1 MVVQQ
6 GPTFSTQFRPDRG
19 MIETRRK
26 ALFLDR
32 DGVINV
38 ERGHVHCRESF
49 EFIPGIFELCRAAQ
63 TLGYLLVVVTNQAG
77 IARGYYSES
86 DFRNLTDW
94 MMAQLAERKVSITRL
109 YYCPYH
115 PVFGVGRYKYDSP
128 DRKPNPGMLLRAQS
142 DLDLDL
148 ESSILIGDKL
158 SDIQAGC
165 AAGVGTQIL
174 LSSERPEGQHP
185 EISCHVYSSLD
196 GVRLSFFSGGKNVIR
211 NPSSMRWDSV
221 TTTRED
227 G

>member
-1 MVVQQ
+1 MTV
-6 GPTFSTQFRPDRG
+6 GRN
-19 MIETRRK
+19 K

-38 ERGHVHCRESF
+38 DTGYVHRRESF

-63 TLGYLLVVVTNQAG
+63 SLGYLLVVATNQAG

-86 DFRNLTDW
+86 DFNDLMEW
-94 MMAQLAERKVSITRL
+94 MMAKFTENKVSITRL

-148 ESSILIGDKL
+148 ASSILVGDKL
-158 SDIQAGC
+158 SDIQAGR
-165 AAGVGTQIL
+165 AAGVGTQVL
-174 LSSERPEGQHP
+174 LSSEHEECEPQKTLYYV
-185 EISCHVYSSLD
+185 SSSLD
-196 GVRLSFFSGGKNVIR
+196 DIRSTFFLAGNRFTQTNELEEHSN
-211 NPSSMRWDSV
+211 SL
-221 TTTRED
+221 
-227 G
+227 

>member
-1 MVVQQ
+1 MTA
-6 GPTFSTQFRPDRG
+6 GRN
-19 MIETRRK
+19 K

-38 ERGHVHCRESF
+38 DTGHVHHRESF
-49 EFIPGIFELCRAAQ
+49 EFIPGVFELCRAAQ
-63 TLGYLLVVVTNQAG
+63 TLDYLLVVVTNQAG

-86 DFRNLTDW
+86 DFNDLTGW
-94 MMAQLAERKVSITRL
+94 MMGKFEENGVRITRL

-115 PVFGVGRYKYDSP
+115 PVFGVGKYKHDSP

-148 ESSILIGDKL
+148 GASMLIGDKL

-174 LSSERPEGQHP
+174 LSSEGIRSEPQKTL
-185 EISCHVYSSLD
+185 CHVSPSLD
-196 GVRLSFFSGGKNVIR
+196 DIRHRFFSVGKLFIPTEGPHALVGT
-211 NPSSMRWDSV
+211 P
-221 TTTRED
+221 TTCDNE
-227 G
+227 

>member
-1 MVVQQ
+1 MTA
-6 GPTFSTQFRPDRG
+6 GRS
-19 MIETRRK
+19 K

-38 ERGHVHCRESF
+38 ERGYVHTREAF

-63 TLGYLLVVVTNQAG
+63 SLDYLLVVATNQAG

-86 DFRNLTDW
+86 DFNDLTDW
-94 MMAQLAERKVSITRL
+94 MMARFEEKNISITRL

-115 PVFGVGRYKYDSP
+115 PVFGVGKYKYDSP

-148 ESSILIGDKL
+148 GSSILVGDKL

-165 AAGVGTQIL
+165 AAGV
-174 LSSERPEGQHP
+174 
-185 EISCHVYSSLD
+185 
-196 GVRLSFFSGGKNVIR
+196 
-211 NPSSMRWDSV
+211 
-221 TTTRED
+221 
-227 G
+227 

>member
-1 MVVQQ
+1 MTE
-6 GPTFSTQFRPDRG
+6 PRS
-19 MIETRRK
+19 K

-38 ERGHVHCRESF
+38 ERGYVHRRECF
-49 EFIPGIFELCRAAQ
+49 EFIPGIFELCSAAQ
-63 TLGYLLVVVTNQAG
+63 QKGYLLVVATNQAG

-86 DFRNLTDW
+86 DFNELTSW
-94 MMAQLAERKVSITRL
+94 MIGRFAEKNIAITRL

-115 PVFGVGRYKYDSP
+115 PIFGLGKYRCDSP

-148 ESSILIGDKL
+148 QNSILIGDKL

-174 LSSERPEGQHP
+174 LSAENTEVESQDALYYVCP
-185 EISCHVYSSLD
+185 SLD
-196 GVRLSFFSGGKNVIR
+196 DIRRKFFPATTQVSRTHGDLLSHRKS
-211 NPSSMRWDSV
+211 
-221 TTTRED
+221 
-227 G
+227 

>member
-1 MVVQQ
+1 MTV
-6 GPTFSTQFRPDRG
+6 GRN
-19 MIETRRK
+19 K

-38 ERGHVHCRESF
+38 DTGHVHRRESF
-49 EFIPGIFELCRAAQ
+49 EFIPGIFELCSAAQ
-63 TLGYLLVVVTNQAG
+63 ELGYLLVVVTNQAG

-86 DFRNLTDW
+86 DFNELTDW
-94 MMAQLAERKVSITRL
+94 MMGQFAEKNVRITRL

-142 DLDLDL
+142 DLDLDMA
-148 ESSILIGDKL
+148 SSVLLGDKL

-174 LSSERPEGQHP
+174 LSSKLAQCEPQKS
-185 EISCHVYSSLD
+185 SCYVSPSLED
-196 GVRLSFFSGGKNVIR
+196 VRSKFFSDGSRSIHQ
-211 NPSSMRWDSV
+211 PDSKPWV
-221 TTTRED
+221 GTPTACENA
-227 G
+227 

>member
-1 MVVQQ
+1 MSA
-6 GPTFSTQFRPDRG
+6 GRN
-19 MIETRRK
+19 K

-38 ERGHVHCRESF
+38 DTGHVHHRESF

-63 TLGYLLVVVTNQAG
+63 TLDYLLVVVTNQAG

-86 DFRNLTDW
+86 DFNDLTDW
-94 MMAQLAERKVSITRL
+94 MMGKFEENGVRIRRL

-115 PVFGVGRYKYDSP
+115 PVFGVGKYKHDSP

-148 ESSILIGDKL
+148 GASILIGDKL

-174 LSSERPEGQHP
+174 LSSECTRSESQKTL
-185 EISCHVYSSLD
+185 CHVSPSLD
-196 GVRLSFFSGGKNVIR
+196 DIRRRFFSAGKLFIPTA
-211 NPSSMRWDSV
+211 NPHAWV
-221 TTTRED
+221 GTPTTCDNE
-227 G
+227 

>member
-1 MVVQQ
+1 MSA
-6 GPTFSTQFRPDRG
+6 GRN
-19 MIETRRK
+19 K

-38 ERGHVHCRESF
+38 DTGHLYRRESF

-63 TLGYLLVVVTNQAG
+63 TMGYLLVVVTNQAG

-86 DFRNLTDW
+86 DFNELTDW
-94 MMAQLAERKVSITRL
+94 MMDQFADEKVRITRL

-115 PVFGVGRYKYDSP
+115 PVFGVGRYKRDSP

-148 ESSILIGDKL
+148 ASSIFIGDKL
-158 SDIQAGC
+158 SDIQAGY

-174 LSSERPEGQHP
+174 LSPDDAKC
-185 EISCHVYSSLD
+185 EIPKNVCYVSHSLD
-196 GVRLSFFSGGKNVIR
+196 DIRANFFSDGNTLIPKPDLQQWVGT
-211 NPSSMRWDSV
+211 PA
-221 TTTRED
+221 TCED
-227 G
+227 A